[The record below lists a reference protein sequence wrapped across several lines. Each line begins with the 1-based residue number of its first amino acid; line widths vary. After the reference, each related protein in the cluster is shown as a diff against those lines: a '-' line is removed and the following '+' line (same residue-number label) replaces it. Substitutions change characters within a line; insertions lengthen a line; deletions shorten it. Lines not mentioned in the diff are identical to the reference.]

1 MFVIIVIETLNK
13 EQILRTLTT
22 VIQGWF
28 NDIDDIRLLITAMIT
43 SKIILNITNIPFRI
57 DL

>member
-1 MFVIIVIETLNK
+1 MFVITVIETLNK

-28 NDIDDIRLLITAMIT
+28 NDIDVIRLLITAMIT
-43 SKIILNITNIPFRI
+43 SKIILNITNIPFRF

>member
-1 MFVIIVIETLNK
+1 MFVITVIETLNK